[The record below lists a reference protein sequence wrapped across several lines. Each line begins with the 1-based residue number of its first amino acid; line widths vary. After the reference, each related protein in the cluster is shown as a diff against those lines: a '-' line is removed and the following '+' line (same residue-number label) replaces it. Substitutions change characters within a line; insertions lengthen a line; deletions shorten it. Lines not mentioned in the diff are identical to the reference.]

1 MPHMRRDMRREACPA
16 AGPWRVHITLYAQH
30 QTHTMESY
38 SRATAGVGILHSM
51 ASTGAFFI
59 PSNSHKGME
68 RYLSIPLSRDCS
80 VYADFVGGTYALGF
94 HREHSHVRESQH
106 DVVVDI
112 SLTPMPTI
120 RRFDPRLRTAVT
132 SHLNARR
139 PHGCCGHPS

>member
-1 MPHMRRDMRREACPA
+1 MRRDMRREACPA

-38 SRATAGVGILHSM
+38 SRATAGVDILHSM

-59 PSNSHKGME
+59 PSNS
-68 RYLSIPLSRDCS
+68 RDCS
-80 VYADFVGGTYALGF
+80 VYADFVENGTYALGGSIENILTF
-94 HREHSHVRESQH
+94 ESHSCN
-106 DVVVDI
+106 VVVDI

-132 SHLNARR
+132 SHLNARH
-139 PHGCCGHPS
+139 PH